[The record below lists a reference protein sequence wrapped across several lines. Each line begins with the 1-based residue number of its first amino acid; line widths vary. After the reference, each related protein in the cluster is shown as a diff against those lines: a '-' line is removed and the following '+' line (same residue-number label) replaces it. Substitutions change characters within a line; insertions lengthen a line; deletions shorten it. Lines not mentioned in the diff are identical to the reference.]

1 MTKRVLIS
9 IDLTFILR
17 TDETKERKAK
27 KIYIYVLDKEVT
39 TTMKEG

>member
-17 TDETKERKAK
+17 TGETKERKAK
-27 KIYIYVLDKEVT
+27 YIYILDKEVT